1 MFELNPLQFTLGRW
15 WSGWRSSLFTA
26 DFDQYWTKRHGWFWT
41 SRSWMLPPSRC
52 LSRHRGGWQAPCP
65 KKQYPLY
72 NRYCIILFSF
82 LSLRLCLDKHLSP
95 RFEVKIK
102 EGTKMLWKAGTVQLK
117 NVKAKNVASY
127 FSASQVTGSPAVTQA
142 GNSLCKFAQLF

>member
-1 MFELNPLQFTLGRW
+1 MVDFELAGHECCRPAGVCQGTEEGDRPLAPKNSIPFIIGI
-15 WSGWRSSLFTA
+15 A
-26 DFDQYWTKRHGWFWT
+26 
-41 SRSWMLPPSRC
+41 
-52 LSRHRGGWQAPCP
+52 LS
-65 KKQYPLY
+65 
-72 NRYCIILFSF
+72 FF